1 MNGRPSRIT
10 DIAATQ
16 KFDRPRAPWPTR
28 QRIACRARSPSAR
41 HSRIGP
47 AANRRA
53 LVTPRQARRRKATHW
68 QRLRQAQRQRQ
79 PRRSRRRRIP
89 YRRPLRW
96 QPRRSPPI
104 RPAQSRSIVPT
115 VLSRTTP
122 RTRIC
127 RTAILT
133 TTTGRGA
140 TLRATGLLRPRGW
153 RAPRPGAPNRPSR
166 RTSSPGGRIRP
177 AASPAVRQT
186 SSPAGLHLG
195 RRLRRGLCRR
205 QICPRTTWVSPS
217 SRSVT
222 RLDRPFRRGAHEPTT
237 SISVARQAVRTGSGL
252 DATRRTRRSGRG

>member
-79 PRRSRRRRIP
+79 PRRSQRRRIP

-104 RPAQSRSIVPT
+104 RPAQSRSIVPDGSVT
-115 VLSRTTP
+115 DDAEDEDLAGPRSSRRRRAAAQPSP
-122 RTRIC
+122 RLVCSAPVAGER
-127 RTAILT
+127 
-133 TTTGRGA
+133 RG
-140 TLRATGLLRPRGW
+140 
-153 RAPRPGAPNRPSR
+153 RAPRTGRAAGLPRREVGSGPRPRRQCGRPPRRRVSTSVGASV
-166 RTSSPGGRIRP
+166 
-177 AASPAVRQT
+177 AASADD
-186 SSPAGLHLG
+186 
-195 RRLRRGLCRR
+195 
-205 QICPRTTWVSPS
+205 
-217 SRSVT
+217 RSA
-222 RLDRPFRRGAHEPTT
+222 LARPG
-237 SISVARQAVRTGSGL
+237 
-252 DATRRTRRSGRG
+252 